1 MFIKRKNTKEREKME
16 KEDFFSKINFKD
28 YNNQLENILEQKDF
42 SSDVKNLL
50 LSMLYKIENG
60 YQDYET
66 VKVNVSSKKH
76 FLKKII
82 QIIQEKCQQIYLI
95 KPYTEESKELEE
107 KQVNYVVDKEQGKI
121 FVYPNERMIL
131 EALIT
136 LDQKE
141 ILLEEQYHLFSIG
154 MQDILTKGNRMN
166 SVEVL
171 RDFNGWSWDITV
183 SQMESK
189 HCNILYQ
196 NLLILLGNSFLTTWI
211 TDDIIQEEELELPN
225 NEILRSKYNESF
237 GITKEDMQEEK
248 RIDYLQKMQE
258 VLSKKY
264 GSELA
269 STFFIQFIKTV
280 IAMGANRNVKQKEQI
295 LTKQKELEETLTQ
308 MQNHK
313 QYLESISK
321 LKREI
326 NQKIKQLDTLLSDE
340 KSLKKEYEE
349 RNSKL
354 PNKEKIFSVSHL
366 KIMLEKERKNLL
378 EENKEWNKQMEPKE
392 FVRRKKDI
400 EEKVNF
406 FQSIG
411 VEKEKRVDEEKQIDL
426 LQNYFLACFQ
436 EKIKKAQ
443 TKKEISNL
451 LYELRYYEQI
461 PYEQTEF
468 NKEKITE
475 SEKQIIKKACSIKL
489 LTIFSEQEELNQ
501 KILKNQFQ
509 SKIINLA
516 NTFYVLKYRKGILKV
531 QIYEDQIEE
540 ETKEIRITEKVELQV
555 KLNKKI
561 KVWE

>member
-1 MFIKRKNTKEREKME
+1 ME

-82 QIIQEKCQQIYLI
+82 QIIQEKCHQIYLI
-95 KPYTEESKELEE
+95 KPFTEESKELEE

-280 IAMGANRNVKQKEQI
+280 IAMGANRNTKQKEQI

-392 FVRRKKDI
+392 FVKRKKDI

-468 NKEKITE
+468 NKEKIAE

>member
-66 VKVNVSSKKH
+66 VKVNVSNKKH

-95 KPYTEESKELEE
+95 KPFTEESKELEE

-392 FVRRKKDI
+392 FVKRKKDI

-468 NKEKITE
+468 NKEKIAE

>member
-1 MFIKRKNTKEREKME
+1 ME

-95 KPYTEESKELEE
+95 KPFTEESKELEE

-411 VEKEKRVDEEKQIDL
+411 VEKEKRVDEEKQINL

-475 SEKQIIKKACSIKL
+475 SERQIIKKACSIKL

>member
-82 QIIQEKCQQIYLI
+82 QIIQEKCHQIYLI
-95 KPYTEESKELEE
+95 KPFTEESKELEE

-280 IAMGANRNVKQKEQI
+280 IAMGANRNTKQKEQI

-392 FVRRKKDI
+392 FVKRKKDI

-468 NKEKITE
+468 NKEKIAE